1 MIILINSY
9 QRHSYVPKYTLRYFL
24 PVHECLQDSDE
35 CHPCPA
41 CMKGLDR
48 KLMALFHFITE
59 LTIVQRHALKHAN
72 VKVQLVPFVRI
83 ILLRVIGKW
92 K

>member
-1 MIILINSY
+1 M
-9 QRHSYVPKYTLRYFL
+9 
-24 PVHECLQDSDE
+24 HECRQDSDE

-41 CMKGLDR
+41 CTMKGLNR
-48 KLMALFHFITE
+48 KLMALFHFIIE

-72 VKVQLVPFVRI
+72 VKVHLVPFVRI